1 MVLFVNTSKRDN
13 HNYLFAIL
21 EEEGQQ
27 GNGRAKLP
35 KVNIMRTSVG
45 IKHQSHPTSMRI
57 ETNYSQHNY
66 PSVLL

>member
-1 MVLFVNTSKRDN
+1 MVLFVNSNRDN
-13 HNYLFAIL
+13 CDHVIANL
-21 EEEGQQ
+21 EEGHQ
-27 GNGRAKLP
+27 GYGKVDMP